1 MRMGAAVA
9 LGAEFP
15 PHKFAAKP
23 GIARPASA
31 VVASANLGVRTR
43 RGPMLARLMYRVT
56 DFGDAAV
63 VLAVAAAACA
73 WLCWRGRWRAAAFW
87 LVVVLGCVA
96 STVALKLAFYTGDVT
111 VTGVALRNPSGHA
124 ALSAAVYGS
133 LAWIVAS
140 QAADWRRPT
149 LLLLGILTVA
159 AIAVSRRYLHVH
171 STSDVAAG
179 LLIGTFWAA
188 LFIGLGR
195 WQGPP
200 EGRNPVPLLLLLAAV
215 ALAAHGSHLP
225 VARMAALVSLPP
237 GFAARL

>member
-1 MRMGAAVA
+1 
-9 LGAEFP
+9 
-15 PHKFAAKP
+15 
-23 GIARPASA
+23 
-31 VVASANLGVRTR
+31 
-43 RGPMLARLMYRVT
+43 MLTHLMYRVT

-63 VLAVAAAACA
+63 VLAVAAAACI
-73 WLCWRGRWRAAAFW
+73 WLCWRGRWRAATFW
-87 LVVVLGCVA
+87 LVVVTGCVA
-96 STVALKLAFYTGDVT
+96 SMVALKLAFYTGDVT

-133 LAWIVAS
+133 LAWVVAS

-149 LLLLGILTVA
+149 LLLLGALAVA

-171 STSDVAAG
+171 STSDVVAG
-179 LLIGTFWAA
+179 LLVGAFWAA

-195 WQGPP
+195 WRDVPA
-200 EGRNPVPLLLLLAAV
+200 GRNPLPLLLLLSAV

-225 VARMAALVSLPP
+225 VARIAGLVSLPP